1 MANVILIGTQWG
13 DEGKGKIVD
22 LLTEWA
28 EVVVR
33 FQGGNNAGHTL
44 VIEGQRYA
52 LHLIPSG
59 IMRPGKTCVIGSG
72 VVVDLKILLEEIEL
86 IQKQSGR
93 NVLSQLILSDE
104 AHLILE
110 SHRRLDQAREQQRG
124 TAKIGTTGRGIGPAY
139 ESKMARWG
147 LRLGDL
153 LAPEA
158 VLRERL
164 KNLLDQHNLLLE
176 KIYNEAPVAFDQVF
190 AELQAAAAIVRPAI
204 KKVSYELA
212 QCLKNSES
220 ILFEGAQGTLLDIDH
235 GTYPFVT
242 SSSTLA
248 ANACASSGVGVTAID
263 EVIGVVK
270 AYTTRVGSGP
280 FPVELDDATGEH
292 LSVRGGEVGT
302 TTGRPRRCGWLD
314 LVALRYATLLNGL
327 NSIALTKLDVLSG
340 LQTIKVC
347 TGYRLHGE
355 IIDYF
360 PSSIEE
366 LELCEPVLTEFV
378 GWDEDISAILD
389 YDKLPENAKKYVAY
403 IEEQLGIKAML
414 VSVGPDRAQTM
425 IRYNPFVG

>member
-28 EVVVR
+28 GVVVR

-59 IMRPGKTCVIGSG
+59 IMRPGKVCVIGSG

-86 IQKQSGR
+86 LKTQSGR
-93 NVLSQLILSDE
+93 DILPQLILSDE

-124 TAKIGTTGRGIGPAY
+124 MAKIGTTGRGIGPAY
-139 ESKMARWG
+139 ESKMTRWG

-153 LAPEA
+153 LAPDA
-158 VLRERL
+158 VLESRL
-164 KNLLDQHNLLLE
+164 RNLLDQHNRMLVNLYE
-176 KIYNEAPVAFDQVF
+176 TEPVSFTEVL
-190 AELQAAAAIVRPAI
+190 AELKAAAAIVRPAI
-204 KKVSYELA
+204 RKVPYEMAASLE
-212 QCLKNSES
+212 KNES

-248 ANACASSGVGVTAID
+248 ANACASSGVGVTDID
-263 EVIGVVK
+263 EVIGVIK

-280 FPVELDDATGEH
+280 FPVELDDAIGEH

-327 NSIALTKLDVLSG
+327 SSFALTKLDVLSG
-340 LQTIKVC
+340 LKSIKVC
-347 TGYRLHGE
+347 TAYRLHGE
-355 IIDYF
+355 VIDYF
-360 PSSIEE
+360 PSSIED
-366 LELCEPVLTEFV
+366 LEACEPVLTEFA

-389 YDKLPENAKKYVAY
+389 YGQLPENAKKYVSY
-403 IEEQLGIKAML
+403 IEEKLGIKAML
-414 VSVGPDRAQTM
+414 VSVGPDREQTM
-425 IRYNPFVG
+425 IRHNPFVG

>member
-44 VIEGQRYA
+44 VIDGQRYA

-59 IMRPGKTCVIGSG
+59 IMRPEKICIIGSG
-72 VVVDLKILLEEIEL
+72 VVIDLKILLEEIDL
-86 IQKQSGR
+86 LQKQSGR
-93 NVLSQLILSDE
+93 DVLPQLILSDE

-110 SHRRLDQAREQQRG
+110 SHRRLDQAREKQRG

-158 VLRERL
+158 VLEARL
-164 KNLLDQHNLLLE
+164 KNLLEQHNLMLE
-176 KIYNEAPVAFDQVF
+176 KIYNEAPVSFAKVF
-190 AELQAAAAIVRPAI
+190 AELKEAAAIVRPVI
-204 KKVSYELA
+204 KKVPYELA
-212 QCLKNSES
+212 RCLEKNES

-242 SSSTLA
+242 SSSTMA
-248 ANACASSGVGVTAID
+248 ANACASSGVGVTDID

-280 FPVELDDATGEH
+280 FPVELDDEIGEH

-314 LVALRYATLLNGL
+314 LVALRYAALLNGL
-327 NSIALTKLDVLSG
+327 NSFALTKLDVLSG
-340 LQTIKVC
+340 LETIKVC
-347 TGYRLHGE
+347 TGYRLHGK
-355 IIDYF
+355 IIEYF
-360 PSSIEE
+360 PSSIED
-366 LELCEPVLTEFV
+366 LEACEPVLSEFA

-389 YDKLPENAKKYVAY
+389 YDQLPENARKYVSY

-414 VSVGPDRAQTM
+414 VSVGPDREQTM
-425 IRYNPFVG
+425 IRHNPFVE

>member
-44 VIEGQRYA
+44 VIDGQRYA

-59 IMRPGKTCVIGSG
+59 IMRPEKICIIGSG
-72 VVVDLKILLEEIEL
+72 VVIDLKILLEEIDL
-86 IQKQSGR
+86 LQKQSGR
-93 NVLSQLILSDE
+93 DVLPQLILSDE

-110 SHRRLDQAREQQRG
+110 SHRRLDQAREKQRG

-158 VLRERL
+158 VLEARL
-164 KNLLDQHNLLLE
+164 KNLLEQHNLMLE
-176 KIYNEAPVAFDQVF
+176 KIYNEAPVSFAKVF
-190 AELQAAAAIVRPAI
+190 AELKEAAAIVCPVI
-204 KKVSYELA
+204 KKVPYELA
-212 QCLKNSES
+212 RCLEKNES

-242 SSSTLA
+242 SSSTMA
-248 ANACASSGVGVTAID
+248 ANACASSGVGVTDID

-280 FPVELDDATGEH
+280 FPVELDDEIGEH

-314 LVALRYATLLNGL
+314 LVALRYAALLNGL
-327 NSIALTKLDVLSG
+327 NSFALTKLDVLSG
-340 LQTIKVC
+340 LETIKVC
-347 TGYRLHGE
+347 TAYRLHGK

-360 PSSIEE
+360 PSSIED
-366 LELCEPVLTEFV
+366 LEACEPVLSEFA

-389 YDKLPENAKKYVAY
+389 YDQLPENARKYVSY
-403 IEEQLGIKAML
+403 IEAQLGIKAML
-414 VSVGPDRAQTM
+414 VSVGPDREQTM
-425 IRYNPFVG
+425 IRHNPYC